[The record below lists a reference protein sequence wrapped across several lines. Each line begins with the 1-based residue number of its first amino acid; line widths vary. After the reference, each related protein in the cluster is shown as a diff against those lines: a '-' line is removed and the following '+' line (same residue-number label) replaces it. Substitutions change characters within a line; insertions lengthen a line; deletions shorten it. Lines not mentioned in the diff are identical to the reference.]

1 VLLDST
7 SLESTAGK
15 QATELGWK
23 VVVDNTCDDWPAE
36 EAAAYLVNRLRELRG
51 LTNRVCLLSAG
62 EVTVTIPQGI
72 AGNGGRNQHF
82 LLEAARRI
90 AGEEI
95 VVLSAGSD
103 GVDGNSPAAGGVVDG
118 MTVERAV
125 RAGSSVEEALRSFN
139 SYPLLEELG
148 DAITTGPTGNNL
160 RDLRILLAP

>member
-1 VLLDST
+1 
-7 SLESTAGK
+7 
-15 QATELGWK
+15 